1 MSANLAQWV
10 RRSAFA
16 VVGVIHLLPLAGL
29 LGRSTLESAYGVR
42 LGEGQDLVILMQ
54 HRALLFGLLAALC
67 FAAIAAPNL
76 RLPAG
81 IAALVSMLGFALIA
95 GTQAHGQAIAKVMWI
110 DIGAGLL
117 LAVGL
122 LVHIKTSS
130 TA

>member
-10 RRSAFA
+10 TRSAFA

-54 HRALLFGLLAALC
+54 HRALVFGLLAALS

-81 IAALVSMLGFALIA
+81 LAALVSMLGFALA
-95 GTQAHGQAIAKVMWI
+95 ATQTHGPAIAKVMWI
-110 DIGAGLL
+110 DIGAGLF

-130 TA
+130 T

>member
-10 RRSAFA
+10 TRSAFA

-54 HRALLFGLLAALC
+54 HRALVFGLLAALS

-81 IAALVSMLGFALIA
+81 LAALVSMLGFTLIA
-95 GTQAHGQAIAKVMWI
+95 GLQTHGPAIAKVMWI

-130 TA
+130 T

>member
-81 IAALVSMLGFALIA
+81 IAALIA

-122 LVHIKTSS
+122 FVHIKTSS